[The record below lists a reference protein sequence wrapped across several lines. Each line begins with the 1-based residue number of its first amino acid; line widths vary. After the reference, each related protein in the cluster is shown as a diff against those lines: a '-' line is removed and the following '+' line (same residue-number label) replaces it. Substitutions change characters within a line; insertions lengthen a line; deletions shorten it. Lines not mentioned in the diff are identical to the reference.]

1 MTRPNEIDQFHITR
15 TAYTVLDWQITEKYF
30 KTCNTWGCFPY
41 MLLSRYIDLQV
52 HSFQTRSFEL
62 VSVANRIHTMYAAL
76 R

>member
-41 MLLSRYIDLQV
+41 MLLSRYMDLQV
-52 HSFQTRSFEL
+52 HSF
-62 VSVANRIHTMYAAL
+62 
-76 R
+76 